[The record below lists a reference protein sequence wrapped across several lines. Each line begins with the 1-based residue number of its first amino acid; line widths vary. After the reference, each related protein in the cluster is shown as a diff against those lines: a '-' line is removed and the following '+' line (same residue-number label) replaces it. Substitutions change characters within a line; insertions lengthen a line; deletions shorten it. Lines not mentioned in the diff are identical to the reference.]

1 MSAIRLARAATGR
14 SRIIK
19 FLGCYHG
26 HSDALLVAT
35 GSGGSAFGSPNS
47 AGVTAQAAGDTLL
60 APYND
65 LGAVREILASHGGE
79 IAAILVE
86 PLAGNMG
93 YVEPVDGFLDGLRW
107 GCSEHGCLLV
117 FDEVMSGFR
126 VAWGSMQSIVGVT
139 PDITCLG
146 KVIGGGMPV
155 AAYAAR
161 RELMDLVSPLGPVYQ
176 AGTLSGNPLGM
187 AAGLATLTLCRA
199 DGFYEYLAAKSRR
212 LIEGVAEAASG
223 AGVSVQTGATGG
235 MFGITLADRPVRNLD
250 DAKASDHAGYG
261 RFFHAMLNRGV
272 WLPPSGYEA
281 MFMSSAHTD
290 EHVSR
295 VIETAAESFREI
307 AS

>member
-1 MSAIRLARAATGR
+1 M
-14 SRIIK
+14 
-19 FLGCYHG
+19 GC
-26 HSDALLVAT
+26 
-35 GSGGSAFGSPNS
+35 
-47 AGVTAQAAGDTLL
+47 
-60 APYND
+60 
-65 LGAVREILASHGGE
+65 
-79 IAAILVE
+79 
-86 PLAGNMG
+86 
-93 YVEPVDGFLDGLRW
+93 LDGCGW
-107 GCSEHGCLLV
+107 GGSEHGCLLV
-117 FDEVMSGFR
+117 FDEALSGFR

-235 MFGITLADRPVRNLD
+235 GQRSWVAVGRGRH
-250 DAKASDHAGYG
+250 ASETRARGWAGAG
-261 RFFHAMLNRGV
+261 RVCRGRWSRGV
-272 WLPPSGYEA
+272 GLPPAGYEA
-281 MFMSSAHTD
+281 MCRSSAHTD
-290 EHVSR
+290 EDGSR